1 MINCKFFKKIIA
13 IFLNLLYDRIVYKI
27 CKFRKYS
34 KERGK
39 QKMKK
44 VASII
49 FLGIIILSII
59 SIINPV
65 YATEKVLDENTES
78 KLVEIKENTAK
89 SLEDY
94 KQKYGSDTYGLV
106 AYILNQ
112 VRIYSIPLCFLGI
125 AIGAIHQYV
134 IGIRKLDTLEKG
146 MALIVTFVT
155 ILIICQILPLAFA
168 VFVKFGRG

>member
-1 MINCKFFKKIIA
+1 MVVIIGA
-13 IFLNLLYDRIVYKI
+13 FLVSSN
-27 CKFRKYS
+27 
-34 KERGK
+34 
-39 QKMKK
+39 
-44 VASII
+44 
-49 FLGIIILSII
+49 
-59 SIINPV
+59 V
-65 YATEKVLDENTES
+65 YAAEQVIDEETES
-78 KLVEIKENTAK
+78 KIVEIKDNAAK

-94 KQKYGSDTYGLV
+94 QEKYGSDVYGLV
-106 AYILNQ
+106 AYILNL

-125 AIGAIHQYV
+125 AIGAIHQYI